1 MGHTKE
7 VHEANY
13 ARFIPDG
20 TYDKFKKKVVA

>member
-7 VHEANY
+7 VHESNY